1 MTKKIRYSKVN
12 GSSEDDTHSKYWE
25 KRVANH
31 VWTSYN
37 TLEEENYALIGYYD
51 KTLNDIRLQ
60 LYNLAEREKSG
71 DLTRTQRYLKNH
83 LEELRKQIEDECE
96 KLGKKVESKAT
107 SNIIKEMQSNSQNIF
122 SNISGGK
129 FSMLSKNTCKEIL
142 NNPWHG
148 SYFSKRLWKD
158 TGKLAIDLNDILA
171 VGISQGKTVAEM
183 AFELSNRV
191 HQSMNSVHRLVRTET
206 INALNNATLR
216 SYKEASVKFVRWWA
230 AEDERTCKVCGE
242 NHGKV
247 YPIDKAPNL
256 PCHPGCRCTWLPVF
270 EDELTQQDLEHLK
283 NIGAQGIPY
292 MLKQKKNYH
301 FSDGRNV
308 IKNPQIRDAII
319 FVNNENVE
327 FIYPKGYNKDAQR
340 LTPRFMMETYEK
352 LSPKIKKSIDK
363 VEMLD
368 YFNPLDE
375 YWINKYPE
383 VYEGSHSFATSNEN
397 GHIYFWQNDYAN
409 DVYLTEK
416 YVIRTYCHEAA
427 HGIDKSGTISSS
439 VIWKE
444 AMHKDK
450 EAPSIYANN
459 ALEEDFA
466 ESVAEYYFD
475 EESFK
480 AHCPE
485 RYKVI
490 KELMNS

>member
-1 MTKKIRYSKVN
+1 MTKKIRYSKAN
-12 GSSEDDTHSKYWE
+12 SSAEDDAHSKYWE

-31 VWTSYN
+31 VWSSYN

-216 SYKEASVKFVRWWA
+216 SYKEADVKFVRWWA

-270 EDELTQQDLEHLK
+270 EDELMQFSEDLLAGFKE
-283 NIGAQGIPY
+283 
-292 MLKQKKNYH
+292 MKQKELELPLSFK
-301 FSDGRNV
+301 FSKEKQENLSKTYAEILRREKQDGCEHMALCYADTGKMIGYTTDGRRKNV
-308 IKNPQIRDAII
+308 NPNEEMIELLYSTNKAEYVLIHNHPQCTPIAARDIAITVAVPSIKESIVVTSIGDIYLFSVGNGDRII
-319 FVNNENVE
+319 FEDEEQISE
-327 FIYPKGYNKDAQR
+327 FISYYEALVKTNGGNRELALKILCKERGWDFGKTKQNKD
-340 LTPRFMMETYEK
+340 
-352 LSPKIKKSIDK
+352 
-363 VEMLD
+363 
-368 YFNPLDE
+368 
-375 YWINKYPE
+375 
-383 VYEGSHSFATSNEN
+383 
-397 GHIYFWQNDYAN
+397 
-409 DVYLTEK
+409 
-416 YVIRTYCHEAA
+416 
-427 HGIDKSGTISSS
+427 
-439 VIWKE
+439 
-444 AMHKDK
+444 
-450 EAPSIYANN
+450 
-459 ALEEDFA
+459 
-466 ESVAEYYFD
+466 
-475 EESFK
+475 
-480 AHCPE
+480 
-485 RYKVI
+485 
-490 KELMNS
+490 